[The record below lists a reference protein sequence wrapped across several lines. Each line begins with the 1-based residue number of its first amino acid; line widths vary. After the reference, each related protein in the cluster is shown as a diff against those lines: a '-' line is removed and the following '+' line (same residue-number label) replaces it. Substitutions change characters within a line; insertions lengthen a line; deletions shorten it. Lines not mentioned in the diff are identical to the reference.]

1 VPLDPPLPSSP
12 MMPLSKT
19 VIAPLAKIAV
29 PPLWPLL
36 E

>member
-1 VPLDPPLPSSP
+1 

-19 VIAPLAKIAV
+19 VIAPRAKIAV